1 MSGLKKSASKT
12 TGATTARMRTE
23 HLAQEELL
31 LRPGEGAFVGLG
43 GHGLGLRD
51 ESEVHGHVCGHDAFG
66 HRPPHL
72 GGNVVCGRWAGGGVF
87 WGEGREK
94 VWVLVLCGM
103 VRCGGKGSRKQ
114 ARMIVGGEYEVCLE
128 WWAREQKAGMG
139 S

>member
-66 HRPPHL
+66 HSPPHL
-72 GGNVVCGRWAGGGVF
+72 GGNMVYGVWAMGGRWGV

-94 VWVLVLCGM
+94 VWVWCCVVWCG
-103 VRCGGKGSRKQ
+103 VVEKGAESRH
-114 ARMIVGGEYEVCLE
+114 G
-128 WWAREQKAGMG
+128 
-139 S
+139 